1 MNKLLLMIAIVAPIA
16 GVALPAAAATA
27 EKSCTS
33 EPVAKWIGEAAAKTK
48 AVALGYTV
56 RSIKVENN
64 CYDVFALDKG
74 GKHVLAVMDPIT
86 GKIVN
91 NETESN

>member
-1 MNKLLLMIAIVAPIA
+1 MQKLMLTLVLAAPLAALAI
-16 GVALPAAAATA
+16 PAMAA
-27 EKSCTS
+27 EKACTS
-33 EPVAKWIGEAAAKTK
+33 EPTSKWISQTDASTK
-48 AVALGYTV
+48 ATALGYTV

-74 GKHVLAVMDPIT
+74 GKHVLAVMDPIS

-91 NETESN
+91 TENENG